1 MGGRWWESSRG
12 PPSGGSPAPRVP
24 AGPRRGRIPGDRRRP
39 WCDAQGET
47 MLSVPEFYSKRRQF
61 DGQSSTRLDVSAAWS
76 HFLGA
81 GDRKA
86 VPTGTCYTVS
96 RCSRHRGSPAGF
108 NGEAGAAIF
117 LVLCSALGLVHRRIV
132 AFILRPRFSRIVGH
146 ICFQIQKQRGVLSE
160 LNSVWPPTQMCR
172 E

>member
-1 MGGRWWESSRG
+1 MGGGWWESSRG

-24 AGPRRGRIPGDRRRP
+24 ARPRRGRIPGNRRRP

-47 MLSVPEFYSKRRQF
+47 MLSVPEFYSKRKQF

-86 VPTGTCYTVS
+86 VLTGTCYTVS

-108 NGEAGAAIF
+108 NGEAGAALF

-132 AFILRPRFSRIVGH
+132 AFGS
-146 ICFQIQKQRGVLSE
+146 QE
-160 LNSVWPPTQMCR
+160 
-172 E
+172 